1 MANEY
6 EIKFSSVNREEVVQ
20 KLVQNGFEC
29 TQKEYTMKRKTFH
42 HATPKDGEFFRVRKE
57 ADKVTLTYKHIRE
70 QNIVGIEELEVV
82 VSHFEAASEILLKA
96 GLVNTS
102 TQENKREIWRN
113 TEIEICI
120 DTWPGLKPYIEI
132 EWPNPE
138 YVEKYAK
145 LLWYNLSEWLFGWS
159 EAVYEKELW
168 IPKEVLIK
176 LPNIS
181 FQAPPTL

>member
-1 MANEY
+1 
-6 EIKFSSVNREEVVQ
+6 
-20 KLVQNGFEC
+20 
-29 TQKEYTMKRKTFH
+29 
-42 HATPKDGEFFRVRKE
+42 
-57 ADKVTLTYKHIRE
+57 
-70 QNIVGIEELEVV
+70 
-82 VSHFEAASEILLKA
+82 
-96 GLVNTS
+96 
-102 TQENKREIWRN
+102 
-113 TEIEICI
+113 
-120 DTWPGLKPYIEI
+120 LKPYIEI

-181 FQAPPTL
+181 FEDPPTL